1 MVDVAD
7 SKSAAGDSVALANV
21 NNFAAGFEIIAK
33 DTTPALENAATK
45 GYGAGVLRIS
55 GTDASGAFLTV
66 ADDVIV
72 KIVNRDL
79 KVCYDSNM
87 AEALKYANGVDSAD
101 ADGLLES
108 HNLVYELN
116 ELGYV
121 CALYVID

>member
-1 MVDVAD
+1 M
-7 SKSAAGDSVALANV
+7 
-21 NNFAAGFEIIAK
+21 
-33 DTTPALENAATK
+33 
-45 GYGAGVLRIS
+45 LRIS

-87 AEALKYANGVDSAD
+87 AEALKYANGVDKPGTPA
-101 ADGLLES
+101 ATPDGLLES